1 MIIKQLYKNLN
12 LESGDVATLFLHG
25 FLPVFL
31 GGLIY
36 IIWRSTS
43 LLMFSWFDGF
53 GLTSHINVLR
63 NISFAVPEWVIYSLP
78 SGLWIYSFSFI
89 LIYIWHDAKSKS
101 KYLWMSLAPIIALSS
116 ELGQLIGVI
125 PGTFDL
131 ADIALYMVF
140 IGLSI
145 LAVWMLRQKNSMRRV
160 NNER

>member
-12 LESGDVATLFLHG
+12 LKSSDFVTLFLHG

-53 GLTSHINVLR
+53 GLTSLINALR
-63 NISFAVPEWVIYSLP
+63 NISFAVPGWVIYSLP

-101 KYLWMSLAPIIALSS
+101 KYLWMSLAPIIALGS